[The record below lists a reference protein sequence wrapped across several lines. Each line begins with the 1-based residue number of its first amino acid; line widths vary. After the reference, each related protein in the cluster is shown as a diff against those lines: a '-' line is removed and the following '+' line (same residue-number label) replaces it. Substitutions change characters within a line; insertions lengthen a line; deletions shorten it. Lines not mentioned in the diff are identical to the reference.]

1 MASKTAAKG
10 RAKGTGTVFKKGN
23 RFYFQTKTNGVRKSY
38 LLRNENDTPCTTQQQ
53 AEEAVARLNKSTLE
67 LDTQEKVIMK
77 VAEVRQL
84 KREATTTVR
93 DVWNMFAASPNR
105 RQTSEATT
113 DRNGK
118 IWSAFCDWLG
128 NHGVRLAADITSE
141 LAGAY
146 LAEYGADVSAR
157 TFNEVL
163 STLRAIV
170 AEVGSSAG
178 IIDNPFVGIRRRK
191 LETVS
196 RREFTAEQVQRIF
209 DGFQT
214 GFSYKTKVSQLT
226 TGRKRIEYET
236 TGLYT
241 PMNAEEM
248 EVLLKFCCYTGA
260 DGETGCL
267 MKWSGIDLAGNTISY
282 VRDKTRKSKKQ
293 TKVITLPIHPVLREA
308 LEKALTWRENSCP
321 YVLPHVAERY
331 KRNRYGI
338 QKDVQKIIRL
348 ATGVE
353 VTEKAEDTQTQ
364 RALGACR
371 YSLHSFRHT
380 FASFAINAG
389 VPLPVVQ
396 DIIGHGSPIMTLHY
410 SHISTEA
417 KQKAIAAL
425 PDMGADVDIKPKDIT
440 PDVLRLQIAT
450 FVNNA
455 ELPDLQMVWHF

>member
-1 MASKTAAKG
+1 MASKTAG
-10 RAKGTGTVFKKGN
+10 RGRQKGTGSIVKLSN
-23 RFYFQTKTNGVRKSY
+23 RFYLRLRENGTSKSY
-38 LLRNENDTPCTTQQQ
+38 LLRNEDQTPCTTRAQ
-53 AEEAVARLNKSTLE
+53 AEEAAERLNRTTLE
-67 LDTQEKVIMK
+67 LDTREKFIER

-84 KREATTTVR
+84 KREATTTAR
-93 DVWNMFAASPNR
+93 DVWGIFAASPNR

-113 DRNGK
+113 ERNGK
-118 IWSAFCDWLG
+118 IWGAFCDWLA
-128 NHGVRLAADITSE
+128 NHGVKLAADITAE

-170 AEVGSSAG
+170 TEAGASAG
-178 IIDNPFVGIRRRK
+178 IIDNPFTGIKRRK

-196 RREFTAEQVQRIF
+196 RREFTEEQVQKIF

-214 GFSYKTKVSQLT
+214 GFPYKTRVSQLT
-226 TGRKRIEYET
+226 TGRQRIEYET
-236 TGLYT
+236 TGVYM
-241 PMNAEEM
+241 PMHAEEM

-267 MKWSGIDLAGNTISY
+267 MEWSGIDLAGNTISY
-282 VRDKTRKSKKQ
+282 VRSKTRKSKKKK
-293 TKVITLPIHPVLREA
+293 KVITLPIHSVLREA
-308 LEKALTWRENSCP
+308 LEKALTWRKVDCP
-321 YVLPHVAERY
+321 YVLPRVAARY
-331 KRNRYGI
+331 KQNRFGV

-364 RALGACR
+364 RAIGACR

-389 VPLPVVQ
+389 VPVPVVQ

-417 KQKAIAAL
+417 KQKAVAAL
-425 PDMGADVDIKPKDIT
+425 PVMGADAKDVTRDALLLQAREIIEAM
-440 PDVLRLQIAT
+440 DVEDLRA
-450 FVNNA
+450 FV
-455 ELPDLQMVWHF
+455 ESRKR